1 MKQLTVI
8 TRNVPGQLADIT
20 ALLADAGINIEDIE
34 ADGATEKGVIT
45 LTVDRYNLAMEVLS
59 EAGFQAVTD
68 DALVVR
74 LADKPGALAEIAL
87 RFKDAALNLRSMH
100 IIQRE
105 DGHSLASIVTDDNAK
120 AAELVRDVLVG

>member
-20 ALLADAGINIEDIE
+20 AALADAGINIEDIE
-34 ADGATEKGVIT
+34 ADGATETGVIS
-45 LTVDRYNLAMEVLS
+45 LTVDRYHLAMEVLS

-68 DALVVR
+68 DALIVR

-87 RFKDAALNLRSMH
+87 RFKDAGLNLHSMH

-105 DGHSLASIVTDDNAK
+105 AGHSLASIVTDDNSK
-120 AAELVRDVLVG
+120 AAALVRDVLVG